1 MELAHTGGSLL
12 LLLCCCCG
20 GGGGGVG
27 GVGGDCSML
36 KHVEQLLTLPV
47 RVGIRRKCLRPGSC
61 NPERAFG
68 HLPCV
73 FCPCAVPCNPC
84 GILSLGRVMQEGF
97 GLLKVLT
104 QHPSGRREEVESSII
119 RLAADNKR
127 ACDGSYL

>member
-12 LLLCCCCG
+12 LLLCCCCCCG
-20 GGGGGVG
+20 GGGVGGVCCCGGGGGVG

-61 NPERAFG
+61 IPERAFG

-73 FCPCAVPCNPC
+73 FCPCAVPCNPS

-104 QHPSGRREEVESSII
+104 VRNTR
-119 RLAADNKR
+119 AAGGKKSNPP
-127 ACDGSYL
+127 